1 MRNAAV
7 SAIVGL
13 FAVLAA
19 TAAHAQWNKEP
30 THVFGVELGR
40 DLSASSVAR
49 CVAPSRDNNFAA
61 SVVLC
66 LDGIAVDAREITLR
80 NLNLPG
86 VDTAT
91 VQMDEGVV
99 RSIRID
105 FHHNYYQPMR
115 SALVERFGV
124 ATRTQMGTVTTL
136 LNVSLRTETVRWDG
150 GRNSIVLNE
159 RVGTI
164 EDSVLIFSN
173 NVASKMR
180 VEKDVER
187 RSSAAKD
194 AAGRF

>member
-1 MRNAAV
+1 M
-7 SAIVGL
+7 
-13 FAVLAA
+13 
-19 TAAHAQWNKEP
+19 
-30 THVFGVELGR
+30 
-40 DLSASSVAR
+40 
-49 CVAPSRDNNFAA
+49 
-61 SVVLC
+61 
-66 LDGIAVDAREITLR
+66 
-80 NLNLPG
+80 
-86 VDTAT
+86 
-91 VQMDEGVV
+91 M
-99 RSIRID
+99 
-105 FHHNYYQPMR
+105 MR